1 MFALA
6 STAAIIGLIH
16 SLAPGHWLPVVLLAK
31 GKRWSMRQALVG
43 ACIAGSG
50 HIFIS
55 VLIGIIA
62 FVLGDQFIPHPDAH
76 DAHEGHGEHAHEHVQ
91 GAAPSV
97 HEMFERYSGLALIV
111 FGLLYAWFAYRR
123 HSRCHGH
130 EHHGPTPKK
139 REKAPYAFLF
149 MLGLSPC
156 VAVLPVFGAA
166 AIQNWSALVLT
177 QLGFA
182 FGVLSALTSATWAS
196 IRGLG
201 KLDHPILEHYG
212 DVITGFAMALL
223 GLFLFMFGDLH

>member
-6 STAAIIGLIH
+6 STAALIGLIH

-31 GKRWSMRQALVG
+31 GKRWSIRQALLG

-55 VLIGIIA
+55 VLIGIIG
-62 FVLGDQFIPHPDAH
+62 FKISDKFLPHEPGNEIGH
-76 DAHEGHGEHAHEHVQ
+76 DHHHGHMLEH
-91 GAAPSV
+91 
-97 HEMFERYSGLALIV
+97 YSGIALIV

-166 AIQNWSALVLT
+166 AIQNWTSLVMT
-177 QLGFA
+177 QVGFA
-182 FGVLSALTSATWAS
+182 VGVLGALMSATWAS

-201 KLDHPILEHYG
+201 WLDHPLLEHYG
-212 DVITGFAMALL
+212 DVITGLAMSAL
-223 GLFLFMFGDLH
+223 GVFLLIFGDLH